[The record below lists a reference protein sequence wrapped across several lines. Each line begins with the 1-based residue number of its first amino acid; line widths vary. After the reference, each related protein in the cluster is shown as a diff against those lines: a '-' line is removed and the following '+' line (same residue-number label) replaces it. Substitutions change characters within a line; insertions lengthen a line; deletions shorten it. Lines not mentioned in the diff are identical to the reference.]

1 MSIFE
6 VVHRENNIWRIGRTS
21 HVQPA
26 GWSDTEGLEKAQD
39 IRKHKRY
46 VKFKTLNEVI
56 AKDTKVIPYHK
67 RTDKRLSYLQ
77 NKIVFA

>member
-1 MSIFE
+1 MQLFTEKKTAEESVGPVMFSQLDE
-6 VVHRENNIWRIGRTS
+6 VIPKDW
-21 HVQPA
+21 
-26 GWSDTEGLEKAQD
+26 
-39 IRKHKRY
+39 RKHKRY

-56 AKDTKVIPYHK
+56 ARDTKVIPYHE